1 MFALTFPEYGPP
13 SVLEVATV
21 PEPHAGQGQ
30 VRIKVRTAAVNP
42 FDWKIR
48 AGYLRDMMP
57 TQFPATVGS
66 DAAGVIDEVGEGVE
80 GVSVGDEVFGVG
92 QNATAEYTV
101 LDHFVAKP
109 TALSFEQA
117 AGIPAVAETAL
128 RTLNLLN
135 PAAGQTLLI
144 DGAAGGVGSI
154 AAQFAIAD
162 GVTVIG
168 TASEAN
174 HDYLRSLGVVP
185 TTYGPGLEAR
195 VAELAPG
202 GIDAALDTA
211 GKGSLPD
218 LVKITGTPDKV
229 VTIADFS
236 AAEHGVQLTT
246 GMGETQPQLA
256 LEKALQL
263 FEQGKLTVA
272 VDSLFPLEEA
282 AKAHERSEGGH
293 VSGKIILTVARD

>member
-1 MFALTFPEYGPP
+1 M
-13 SVLEVATV
+13 

-48 AGYLRDMMP
+48 AGYLKDMMP

-66 DAAGVIDEVGEGVE
+66 DAAGVVDEVGEGVE

-92 QNATAEYTV
+92 QNATAEFTV

-144 DGAAGGVGSI
+144 DGAAGGVGST

-236 AAEHGVQLTT
+236 AAEHGVRLTT

-256 LEKALQL
+256 LQKAVQL
-263 FEQGKLTVA
+263 FEQKKLTVA
-272 VDSLFPLEEA
+272 VDSVFPLEEA

-293 VSGKIILTVARD
+293 VSGKIILTVTRD

>member
-48 AGYLRDMMP
+48 AGYLKDMMP

-66 DAAGVIDEVGEGVE
+66 DAAGVVDEVGEGVE

-92 QNATAEYTV
+92 QNATAEFTV

-144 DGAAGGVGSI
+144 DGAAGGVGST

-236 AAEHGVQLTT
+236 AAEHGVRLTT

-256 LEKALQL
+256 LQKAVQL
-263 FEQGKLTVA
+263 FEQKKLTVA
-272 VDSLFPLEEA
+272 VDSVFPLEEA

-293 VSGKIILTVARD
+293 VSGKIILTVTRD